1 MKMMDDNYCRLTWL
15 MNRRPMNRDVIY
27 FPMKGN
33 MDAFAL
39 FMASDLV
46 SVKV

>member
-1 MKMMDDNYCRLTWL
+1 MMDDIYCRLRQL

-33 MDAFAL
+33 TDAIAIL
-39 FMASDLV
+39 MASDLV
-46 SVKV
+46 LVKV